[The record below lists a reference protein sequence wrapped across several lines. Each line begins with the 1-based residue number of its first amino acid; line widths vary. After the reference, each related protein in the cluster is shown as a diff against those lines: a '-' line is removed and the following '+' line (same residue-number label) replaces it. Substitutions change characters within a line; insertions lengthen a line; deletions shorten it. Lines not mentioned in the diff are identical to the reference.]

1 MWVKNLSIK
10 RFILLTVV
18 SQLLLFNG
26 LLAQAKTKGND
37 SATRTINDPSE
48 LPTTKSSSQSR
59 RSGGTRGECDDL
71 DNTIT
76 LIVPEDQKSLT
87 NIPRATS
94 TNLKFYWHL
103 AQKSDLPVKFTL
115 VATRKTLYVQEFS
128 SLDSGLTSLTLPE
141 SVSLEEGKRYRWTV
155 SILCS
160 RQRPSRN
167 PYTEAWVEIVALPS
181 FVKEKE
187 NLSCDTYQKAQI
199 WYDSLS
205 CILDSRSEGKI
216 LGLLEQVNL
225 SDLFLD
231 DNFKKNNLDLVP
243 WSGLTKNHQ

>member
-1 MWVKNLSIK
+1 MWVNNLSIK
-10 RFILLTVV
+10 RFILLTLI
-18 SQLLLFNG
+18 SQLLLITG
-26 LLAQAKTKGND
+26 LLAQARAKGND

-48 LPTTKSSSQSR
+48 LPTTKSSSQTR
-59 RSGGTRGECDDL
+59 RSGGARGECDDL

-76 LIVPEDQKSLT
+76 LMVPEDEKSLT
-87 NIPRATS
+87 NIPKATS
-94 TNLKFYWHL
+94 THLKFFWHI

-115 VATRKTLYVQEFS
+115 VEKRKTLYVQEFS

-141 SVSLEEGKRYRWTV
+141 SVSLEVGKRYRWTV

-167 PYTEAWVEIVALPS
+167 PYTEAWVEIVSLPS

-187 NLSCDTYQKAQI
+187 NLSCDTYEKAEI
-199 WYDSLS
+199 WYDALS
-205 CILDSRSEGKI
+205 CNLNSHSKSKF

-225 SDLFLD
+225 SDLSLG
-231 DNFKKNNLDLVP
+231 DNFKTNNLELAP
-243 WSGLTKNHQ
+243 WSGLTKNH